1 MNTLKITLILIG
13 ISSFSFSF
21 AQTAE
26 QDYSH
31 MDKNKDGK
39 IDKTEFE
46 NAPPPP
52 PAPKKASAEGE
63 VTSSDKSDAAPAAA
77 PGKQAHPRP
86 ITFDAIDKNNDGIID
101 MDEFTEN
108 HTAIR
113 KRPGAQVNKK
123 K

>member
-21 AQTAE
+21 TQTAE

-46 NAPPPP
+46 NAPPQP

-63 VTSSDKSDAAPAAA
+63 VRSSDKSDAALD
-77 PGKQAHPRP
+77 PGNKLLH
-86 ITFDAIDKNNDGIID
+86 
-101 MDEFTEN
+101 
-108 HTAIR
+108 
-113 KRPGAQVNKK
+113 AQFHLTQ
-123 K
+123 

>member
-1 MNTLKITLILIG
+1 MNALKITLILVG
-13 ISSFSFSF
+13 ITSFSYSF

-52 PAPKKASAEGE
+52 PPAPKKASAEGE
-63 VTSSDKSDAAPAAA
+63 VRSSGKSDAAPASDKPA
-77 PGKQAHPRP
+77 PPRP
-86 ITFDAIDKNNDGIID
+86 ITFEAVDKNNDGIID

-108 HTAIR
+108 QTAIR